1 MYTLQ
6 ACSVLRWFIALAG
19 MMALFCPDGNAQPSI
34 CYVGQVSSGCP
45 VTGTPT
51 AQSFIAGD
59 TSSYATM
66 QAQMAPLP
74 QPVIPVYGVIPP
86 ATTNYQNADTPGCQT
101 TSSCIFSTAGAT
113 SASIGLNAYTLNAIG
128 NAASAGK
135 GVYGI
140 WWEANPLLFTS
151 ASNYA
156 GSCVAGQPAQNAY
169 VLGQSI
175 IWLKYVTV
183 TLGLHLRIS
192 VTPLPN
198 TFTACGYTA
207 GAVTA
212 AQFNLA
218 VNPMIAAIPGYL
230 NLQGVDVTKL
240 DLILIAR
247 EPNGYTQVATG
258 NANPYTAAQFT
269 VIGVSGCAALHAASG
284 GSGIRCGMGFTAGD
298 ASPTNYIANYI
309 AGATA
314 DTTAWGFETYAGK
327 TSSGYASLMAGL
339 LSNCPAAKLAGMT
352 CENTEGNPP
361 TYVQS
366 SAPSGGEANAT
377 PGWGCAAPNLTLY
390 GVTNAWNLLMPRWN
404 ASQGASSSVWFGTQ
418 GATVTDP
425 RLSANCFVSD
435 STGSTYY
442 AMTHSTG
449 STVVAAGFQAGA
461 AFGNVSFQGTLTLSG
476 KIQIQ

>member
-1 MYTLQ
+1 MKRLLQ
-6 ACSVLRWFIALAG
+6 FLAFGALMAC
-19 MMALFCPDGNAQPSI
+19 FCHDGANAQPGI

-51 AQSFIAGD
+51 AQSFIAGN

-86 ATTNYQNADTPGCQT
+86 ATTQNQNTDTPGCQAT
-101 TSSCIFSTAGAT
+101 NSCIYSTAGAT
-113 SASIGLNAYTLNAIG
+113 SASIGLNAYTLNAVG
-128 NAASAGK
+128 NAAAAGK

-140 WWEANPLLFTS
+140 WWQGNPLLFTS

-156 GSCVAGQPAQNAY
+156 GSCAAGIPVQNAY

-192 VTPLPN
+192 VSPLPN
-198 TFTACGYTA
+198 TFTSCGYTA

-218 VNPMIAAIPGYL
+218 MNPMIAAIPGYL

-247 EPNGYTQVATG
+247 EPTGYTQVATG
-258 NANPYTAAQFT
+258 NASPYTAAQFT
-269 VIGVSGCAALHAASG
+269 GIGVSGCAALHAASG
-284 GSGIRCGMGFTAGD
+284 GSGIPCGMGFAAGD
-298 ASPTNYIANYI
+298 ASYIANYI

-314 DTTAWGFETYAGK
+314 DTTAWGFETYAGT
-327 TSSGYASLMAGL
+327 TSSGYASLMANL
-339 LSNCPAAKLAGMT
+339 LANCPAAKLAGMT

-366 SAPSGGEANAT
+366 SAPSGSEEYAT
-377 PGWGCAAPNLTLY
+377 SGWGCAAPNLTTY

-418 GATVTDP
+418 GATVVDP
-425 RLSANCFVSD
+425 RPTANCFVND
-435 STGSTYY
+435 SAGSTYY

-461 AFGNVSFQGTLTLSG
+461 VFGNVSIQGTVALSG